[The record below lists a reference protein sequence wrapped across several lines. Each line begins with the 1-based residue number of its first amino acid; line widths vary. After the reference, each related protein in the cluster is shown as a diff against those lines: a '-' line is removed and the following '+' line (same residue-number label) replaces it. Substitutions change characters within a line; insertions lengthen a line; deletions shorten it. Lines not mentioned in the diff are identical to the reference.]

1 MLKKGDH
8 IHLIGIGGVSMS
20 GIAQILFNRG
30 YKVSGSDLKKSKY
43 LKGLNKKNVN
53 IIIGHKKENIIG
65 ADYVVYSS
73 AVPEDNVEIRAA
85 KGLNIPILKRA
96 EMLAKLMREKKT
108 IAVAG
113 THGKTTTT
121 AMLAAIF
128 KKADKDPAVMVGG
141 YLPEIGG
148 NVSDGK
154 GEFFITE
161 ADESDGSFL
170 YFDPYTSV
178 FTNLELDHADFYKD
192 IDEIKSVFKQFS
204 DKVDN
209 KGFIIYNKDDTNLA
223 ELFKQDKFKF
233 SLKDGDYT
241 AANIK
246 YCTVKSSFEFHSNN
260 QYIGDIHLKVPGEYN
275 IYNALAAASCAF
287 QLDID
292 FDIISTA
299 LKNFKGAGRRF
310 EFKGKLLDNKVDV
323 VDDYAHHPTEIK
335 ALLKAVKNIGYKEV
349 IAVFQPHRY
358 SRTKKLFNEFSSAF
372 DDADILYLTDIYSA
386 GEKNN
391 FNISSKDLQ
400 KAVEKNSDVDVR
412 YFSSF
417 SQVKE
422 NILTNLKEGQL
433 ILTVGAGNI
442 YKLGE
447 DLLSDRRK

>member
-1 MLKKGDH
+1 MLKKGAH

-20 GIAQILFNRG
+20 GIAKILFKRG

-43 LKGLNKKNVN
+43 LKDLDENNVN

-73 AVPEDNVEIRAA
+73 AVPEDNVEIKAA
-85 KGLNIPILKRA
+85 KKLNIPIFRRA
-96 EMLAKLMREKKT
+96 EMLAELMKEKKT

-128 KKADKDPAVMVGG
+128 KNADKDPAIMVGG

-170 YFDPYTSV
+170 YFDPYTV
-178 FTNLELDHADFYKD
+178 LFTNLELDHADFYKD
-192 IDEIKSVFKQFS
+192 IDEIKYVFKQFS
-204 DKVDN
+204 DKVNN
-209 KGFIIYNKDDTNLA
+209 KGFIIYNRDDKNLA
-223 ELFKQDKFKF
+223 KLFKNNQFKF
-233 SLKDGDYT
+233 GIKDGDYIS
-241 AANIK
+241 ADIK
-246 YCTVKSSFEFHSNN
+246 YCKERSSFKFYSSS
-260 QYIGDIHLKVPGEYN
+260 QYIGEIQLKVPGEYN

-287 QLDID
+287 QLGID

-299 LKNFKGAGRRF
+299 LKNFKGVGRRF

-323 VDDYAHHPTEIK
+323 VDDYAHHPSEIK
-335 ALLKAVKNIGYKEV
+335 SLLKAAQNIGYKEV
-349 IAVFQPHRY
+349 IVVFQPHRY

-372 DDADILYLTDIYSA
+372 GDADTLYLTDIYSA
-386 GEKNN
+386 EEKND
-391 FNISSKDLQ
+391 FNISSQDLQ

-417 SQVKE
+417 SQIKAD
-422 NILTNLKEGQL
+422 ILNNLKEGQL